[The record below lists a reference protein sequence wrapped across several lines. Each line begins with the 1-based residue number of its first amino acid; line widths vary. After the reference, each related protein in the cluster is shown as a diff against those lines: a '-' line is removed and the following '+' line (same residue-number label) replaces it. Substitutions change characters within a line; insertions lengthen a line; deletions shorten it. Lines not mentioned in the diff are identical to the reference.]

1 MDNNF
6 INEEDTIYEEDLILE
21 LEYRERELA
30 LKEREILLREREAKV
45 RVMELSNLEKKRELK
60 LH

>member
-6 INEEDTIYEEDLILE
+6 INEEETIYEEDLILE

-30 LKEREILLREREAKV
+30 LKECEILLREREAKV
-45 RVMELSNLEKKRELK
+45 RVMELSNLEKERELK